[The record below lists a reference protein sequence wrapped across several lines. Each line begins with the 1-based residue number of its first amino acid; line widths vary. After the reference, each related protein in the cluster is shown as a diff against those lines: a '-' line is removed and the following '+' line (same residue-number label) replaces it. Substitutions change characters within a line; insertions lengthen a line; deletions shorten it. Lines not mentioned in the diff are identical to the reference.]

1 MAITIDPDFL
11 DQSRE
16 VYINTALR
24 TFGIVI
30 DTDVSPTQSPLSR
43 IDSDGVSGQCVYS
56 FFKEEWKNDAA
67 LIPHPFPMIAITPE
81 QFEFISDWEPEN
93 NKSRLRVKTAGWR
106 EIDELDV
113 LKREF
118 FGAISLGSFAET
130 TDQAYYQQGT
140 DTADITGSA
149 HEQSSSE
156 QITLL
161 EMVRL
166 F

>member
-67 LIPHPFPMIAITPE
+67 LIPYPFPMIAITPE
-81 QFEFISDWEPEN
+81 QFEMLLAGNTCD
-93 NKSRLRVKTAGWR
+93 SRAFREDF
-106 EIDELDV
+106 EIDLIPFESKAL
-113 LKREF
+113 
-118 FGAISLGSFAET
+118 
-130 TDQAYYQQGT
+130 AYLN
-140 DTADITGSA
+140 S
-149 HEQSSSE
+149 
-156 QITLL
+156 
-161 EMVRL
+161 
-166 F
+166 